1 MARAKELLRS
11 LARGALGFTIEERM
25 SGSHRYRRDFPA
37 GGVAAGEERPLEL
50 RARWG
55 HPRLLG
61 FLSPASGEFLT
72 AELEGTLDAGG
83 LCHAAPIQ
91 GTLEL
96 RYFVDASIRYR
107 FELSGIDGARYRFV
121 GEKREIRPW
130 NLHRTHTL
138 CRGTIARAD
147 ADAEIL
153 SDVSVRFDLGQLP
166 AFLKSFRLG

>member
-1 MARAKELLRS
+1 MSRFQELLRS
-11 LARGALGFTIEERM
+11 LAPSSLGFRIEERM

-50 RARWG
+50 HARWG

-72 AELEGTLDAGG
+72 ARLEGSLDAGG
-83 LCHAAPIQ
+83 LCQAAPIS

-96 RYFVDASIRYR
+96 RYFVDATIRYR
-107 FELSGIDGARYRFV
+107 FELDGADGARYRFL
-121 GEKREIRPW
+121 GEKSEIRPW

-147 ADAEIL
+147 ADAEVL

-166 AFLKSFRLG
+166 AFLTSFRLG